1 MVTCVARLVWP
12 HPCQSFDPVG
22 CGQFTGAG
30 ALCFNRGN
38 GDRPFGGTGDG
49 TGISAARRDRGGVE
63 HTADP
68 ARNRGGGGH
77 ADAVRRFGCA
87 AWQPGKRATKLRDY
101 IENERQV
108 LSANTTPPEDRAAR
122 LLGQMLAYGTTAV
135 RTHIDIAPDMGLS
148 HVEAMMRLR
157 DAWSDRV
164 DLQFVAFPQQGLLCR
179 PGTSDL
185 IPAAIDMGVETV
197 GGLDPAG
204 IDGDPDGQLRFIFD
218 LAVEKDAGVDIHLHD
233 KGDLGA
239 WQIER
244 IADYAAASGLAGRVM
259 ISHAYCLGMISE
271 ARLERIGRRL
281 AETGISLMTS
291 APADVAVPP
300 VEELTGMG
308 VTVCCG
314 SDGIRDSWS
323 PFGNGD
329 MLERA
334 FLTAYRFDWNRDE
347 DFARALDCATYAAAK
362 AIGLQNY
369 GLATGCRADFVM
381 IAASGAGDAL
391 CRRPTDRRVV
401 RRGKLIA

>member
-1 MVTCVARLVWP
+1 MTTYCNLRDIDGQSVGIRCRDGRIAAIGPDITAPDAVDGMGRLVLPAFVEP
-12 HPCQSFDPVG
+12 HVHLDKTLWG
-22 CGQFTGAG
+22 
-30 ALCFNRGN
+30 
-38 GDRPFGGTGDG
+38 
-49 TGISAARRDRGGVE
+49 E
-63 HTADP
+63 
-68 ARNRGGGGH
+68 
-77 ADAVRRFGCA
+77 
-87 AWQPGKRATKLRDY
+87 AWQPGKRATNLRDY
-101 IENERQV
+101 IENERSV
-108 LSANTTPPEDRAAR
+108 LSANTSSPEERAGR
-122 LLGQMLAYGTTAV
+122 LLSQMLAHGTTAV
-135 RTHIDIAPDMGLS
+135 RAHIDVAPDMGLT

-157 DAWSDRV
+157 AAWSDRV

-179 PGTSDL
+179 PGTADL
-185 IPAAIDMGVETV
+185 IRAAMDMGVESV

-218 LAVEKDAGVDIHLHD
+218 LAVEKGAGVDIHLHD

-239 WQIER
+239 WQVER
-244 IADYAAASGLAGRVM
+244 IADYAAASGLTGKVM
-259 ISHAYCLGMISE
+259 ISHAYCLGMIPT

-281 AETGISLMTS
+281 ADNGISLMTS

-300 VEELTGMG
+300 VEELTDMG

-347 DFARALDCATYAAAK
+347 DFFRALGCATHAAAK
-362 AIGLQNY
+362 AIGLPDY
-369 GLATGCRADFVM
+369 GLAAGNRADFVM

-391 CRRPTDRRVV
+391 CRRPADRLVV
-401 RRGKLIA
+401 RRGKLVA

>member
-1 MVTCVARLVWP
+1 MTTFSNLRDIDGQTIGIRCQDGRIAEIGPQVTAPDAVDGAGRLVLPAFVEP
-12 HPCQSFDPVG
+12 HVHLDKTLWG
-22 CGQFTGAG
+22 
-30 ALCFNRGN
+30 
-38 GDRPFGGTGDG
+38 
-49 TGISAARRDRGGVE
+49 E
-63 HTADP
+63 
-68 ARNRGGGGH
+68 
-77 ADAVRRFGCA
+77 
-87 AWQPGKRATKLRDY
+87 AWQPGKRAAKLRDY
-101 IENERQV
+101 IENERRV
-108 LSANTTPPEDRAAR
+108 LSANTTAPEERAGR

-135 RTHIDIAPDMGLS
+135 RSHIDVAPDMGLS
-148 HVEAMMRLR
+148 HVEAMLRLR
-157 DAWSDRV
+157 EVWSDRV

-179 PGTSDL
+179 PGTADL
-185 IPAAIDMGVETV
+185 IRAAMDMGVESV

-218 LAVEKDAGVDIHLHD
+218 LAVEKGAGVDIHLHD

-239 WQIER
+239 WQVER
-244 IADYAAASGLAGRVM
+244 IADYTAATGLAGKVM
-259 ISHAYCLGMISE
+259 ISHAYCLGMIPD

-281 AETGISLMTS
+281 ADAGISLMTS

-300 VEELTGMG
+300 VEELTEMG

-347 DFARALDCATYAAAK
+347 DFTRALGCATHAAAK
-362 AIGLQNY
+362 AIGLQDY
-369 GLATGCRADFVM
+369 GLAVGNRADFVM

-391 CRRPTDRRVV
+391 CRRPADRLVV
-401 RRGKLIA
+401 RRGNLLA